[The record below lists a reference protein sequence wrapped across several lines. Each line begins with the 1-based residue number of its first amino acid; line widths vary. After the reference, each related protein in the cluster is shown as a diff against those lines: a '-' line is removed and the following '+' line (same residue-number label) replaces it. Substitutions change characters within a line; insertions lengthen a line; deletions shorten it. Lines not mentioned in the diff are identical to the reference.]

1 MPIVILHG
9 WGMSKSSKD
18 KLIETAI
25 ELVWR
30 NSYGS
35 VSVDEICKT
44 ADVKKGSF
52 YHFFPSKVD
61 LAIAAMEQ
69 CYQDSK
75 PFFEEIF
82 SSKVPPEKRFDLL
95 ADKAYEKQAEIAEK
109 YGRVCGCPFASL
121 GSEMAGQE
129 EIIREKVEAT
139 MGRYKK
145 RYYEI
150 AVLDLIEHGFL
161 PESTNVKEK
170 AEEIYTYV
178 LGQIMMARIQNNLEP
193 LKGSLKKGLRR
204 IVGLDTSEIV

>member
-1 MPIVILHG
+1 
-9 WGMSKSSKD
+9 MSKSSKE
-18 KLIETAI
+18 KLVETAI
-25 ELVWR
+25 ELIWR

-61 LAIAAMEQ
+61 LAIAAMER

-75 PFFEEIF
+75 PLFEEIF
-82 SSKVPPEKRFDLL
+82 SSKRPPEERFDLL
-95 ADKAYEKQAEIAEK
+95 ADKAYEMQAEIAKK

-121 GSEMAGQE
+121 GSEMAGQG

-150 AVLDLIEHGFL
+150 AVLDLIEQGVL
-161 PESTNVKEK
+161 PESTDVKEK
-170 AEEIYTYV
+170 AQEIYAYV
-178 LGQIMMARIQNNLEP
+178 LGQVMLARIENNLEP
-193 LKGSLKKGLRR
+193 LRSNLKRGLRQ
-204 IVGLDTSEIV
+204 IVGLNTIEVV